1 MLSSLFLTATLAVG
15 IDPSSASS
23 GANLPVVTTKQSIT
37 AKQKL
42 AEKVALQRP
51 FHELDRQIVATLT
64 QEALLAK
71 QKDEPARAKS
81 AVQLCDL
88 HREVVGDTRFATSE
102 VLQAYQSKLS
112 SRLVRVK
119 KDIQAKLAKEAKRP
133 ISEEAK
139 AQAAVQSIAN
149 ESYATSL
156 LLSDYAVGSPNLLL
170 AHGGSAVIDANGQA
184 LVDLIETTID
194 PESWS
199 TNGGPGTI
207 RYYAPLQCLVI
218 RATGEVHEN
227 VGGALG
233 DLRK

>member
-1 MLSSLFLTATLAVG
+1 MLSSLFLAATLAVG

-102 VLQAYQSKLS
+102 VPRKGDVARAHVVAGPALDA
-112 SRLVRVK
+112 RR
-119 KDIQAKLAKEAKRP
+119 
-133 ISEEAK
+133 
-139 AQAAVQSIAN
+139 
-149 ESYATSL
+149 
-156 LLSDYAVGSPNLLL
+156 LL
-170 AHGGSAVIDANGQA
+170 APAQRANHLPWDAGG
-184 LVDLIETTID
+184 
-194 PESWS
+194 
-199 TNGGPGTI
+199 
-207 RYYAPLQCLVI
+207 
-218 RATGEVHEN
+218 
-227 VGGALG
+227 
-233 DLRK
+233 